1 MKEPKVDLRTRRSGS
16 QILDDLYASLKV
28 AEARQKQANK
38 EESDNK
44 KKLVRCQEIVDDLK
58 RIIADKKSQLNIR

>member
-1 MKEPKVDLRTRRSGS
+1 MKEPKADLRTRRSGS
-16 QILDDLYASLKV
+16 QILDDLYASIKV

>member
-1 MKEPKVDLRTRRSGS
+1 MKEPKADLRTHRSGS

-44 KKLVRCQEIVDDLK
+44 KKLVRCQEIVDELK

>member
-1 MKEPKVDLRTRRSGS
+1 MKEPKADLRTHRSSS

-38 EESDNK
+38 EEPDNK
-44 KKLVRCQEIVDDLK
+44 KKLVRCQEIVDELK

>member
-1 MKEPKVDLRTRRSGS
+1 MKEPKADLRTRRSGS

>member
-44 KKLVRCQEIVDDLK
+44 KKLVRCQEIVDELK

>member
-1 MKEPKVDLRTRRSGS
+1 MKEPKVDLRTRRNGS

-44 KKLVRCQEIVDDLK
+44 KKLVRCQEIVDELK

>member
-1 MKEPKVDLRTRRSGS
+1 MKEPKADLRTRRSGS

-44 KKLVRCQEIVDDLK
+44 KKLVRCQEIVDELK